1 MDNRLK
7 LTIQRFRKYHDI
19 LLEKNEKLIDIGS
32 FAAQGFC
39 QNNTSGNMLA
49 AVSVNEDGFSELLRN
64 VASF

>member
-39 QNNTSGNMLA
+39 QNNTSGKCWQQ
-49 AVSVNEDGFSELLRN
+49 
-64 VASF
+64 